1 MPRFGK
7 LDVIACIAH
16 TLVFRIVIRVHT
28 PQHLQ
33 SLCRPPPSPL
43 GSDRFLDRFLIA
55 YILVPSACVAASETS
70 GNGSVGSARG
80 LGVGGVGTGSGARL
94 EEASADVLAEV
105 SERLVRLQVLVL
117 LRRLYRDVTRSER
130 VLSMPVPRV
139 VSQEEE
145 VGGASEAAP
154 LAEKKRKGRKKIRD
168 WTRDVRGLQGDG
180 REAGEGLEI
189 AVGSGFEVLDYAE
202 DIRELGEALKRDLEI
217 FEGYLMEVF
226 EVKFRI

>member
-1 MPRFGK
+1 M
-7 LDVIACIAH
+7 
-16 TLVFRIVIRVHT
+16 
-28 PQHLQ
+28 
-33 SLCRPPPSPL
+33 
-43 GSDRFLDRFLIA
+43 
-55 YILVPSACVAASETS
+55 
-70 GNGSVGSARG
+70 
-80 LGVGGVGTGSGARL
+80 GGVGSGSGVSGGSGARL

-139 VSQEEE
+139 VSQEE
-145 VGGASEAAP
+145 VTGGASEAVP
-154 LAEKKRKGRKKIRD
+154 LAEKKRKGQKKIRD

-180 REAGEGLEI
+180 REGGKGLEI

-202 DIRELGEALKRDLEI
+202 DIRELGEALKRDLDI

-226 EVKFRI
+226 EVKFGIWLGKGGGIPCW